1 MLRRH
6 EVAVLNPPLVIP
18 SEVEE
23 SLTIHMS
30 PLIFL
35 YILIAF
41 FVGAGVVF
49 VLMRQTKSQLSDHL
63 KSLCSDALEN
73 NSKTF
78 VQIAKGELE
87 AAQSSAKN
95 DLENRQKAI
104 DNLVKPVGESLG
116 KLGDEIRKLENAR
129 TGAYSQ
135 LTQQLGSLLQTETQ
149 LRAETGKLVQA
160 LRSPIVRGR
169 WGEIQLRRVVELA
182 GMVDH
187 CDFTEQTT
195 ISTEDGR
202 LRPDLIVHLPKG
214 KTIVVDTKTPLNAY
228 LDALEA
234 EEHGKSLLLV
244 QHAKHVRAQI
254 ESLSRKS
261 YWEQFDN
268 APEFVVLF
276 LPGEMFFSAALERDP
291 LLIEFGADRRI
302 ILATPTTLI
311 ALLRAVHYGWSQE
324 KLAENALAISK
335 LGSELYKRL
344 SVMGAHFT
352 GLGKSINGCVSAFN
366 RIAGNIESR
375 VFVSARKFKV
385 LGVAETSE
393 DIASLPQLD
402 QVAREIQVDELDH
415 QEELEM

>member
-1 MLRRH
+1 VLRRN
-6 EVAVLNPPLVIP
+6 ENAFLVALVIA
-18 SEVEE
+18 SKVEE
-23 SLTIHMS
+23 SLIVHMS
-30 PLIFL
+30 PLIFV

-63 KSLCSDALEN
+63 KSLCSDALES

-78 VQIAKGELE
+78 VQIAKGELD
-87 AAQSSAKN
+87 AAQNAAKN
-95 DLENRQKAI
+95 DLENRQRAI

-116 KLGDEIRKLENAR
+116 KLNDEIRRLENAR

-135 LTQQLGSLLQTETQ
+135 LTQQLGSLLQTENQ

-234 EEHGKSLLLV
+234 EEHAKSLLLV

-254 ESLSRKS
+254 ESLSRKA

-291 LLIEFGADRRI
+291 LLIEFGADKRI

-344 SVMGAHFT
+344 SVMGDHFIA
-352 GLGKSINGCVSAFN
+352 LGKSINACVSAFN

-375 VFVSARKFKV
+375 VFVTARKFRA

-415 QEELEM
+415 QKELEM

>member
-1 MLRRH
+1 
-6 EVAVLNPPLVIP
+6 
-18 SEVEE
+18 
-23 SLTIHMS
+23 MS
-30 PLIFL
+30 PLVFV
-35 YILIAF
+35 YVLIAF

-49 VLMRQTKSQLSDHL
+49 VLLRQTRGQLSDHL
-63 KSLCSDALEN
+63 KSLCSDALES

-78 VQIAKGELE
+78 VQIAKGELD
-87 AAQSSAKN
+87 AAQNAAKN
-95 DLENRQKAI
+95 DLENRQRAI

-116 KLGDEIRKLENAR
+116 KLNDEIRKLENAR

-135 LTQQLGSLLQTETQ
+135 LTQQLGSLLQTENQ
-149 LRAETGKLVQA
+149 LRLETGKLVQA

-202 LRPDLIVHLPKG
+202 LRPDLIVRLPKG

-234 EEHGKSLLLV
+234 EEHAKPLLLI
-244 QHAKHVRAQI
+244 QHAKHVRTQI

-261 YWEQFDN
+261 YWEQFDH

-291 LLIEFGADRRI
+291 LLIEFGADRQI

-344 SVMGAHFT
+344 SVMGDHFT
-352 GLGKSINGCVSAFN
+352 ALGKSINACVSAFN

-375 VFVSARKFKV
+375 VFVTARKFKA

-415 QEELEM
+415 QKELQM

>member
-1 MLRRH
+1 LI
-6 EVAVLNPPLVIP
+6 PPLVIP

-23 SLTIHMS
+23 FLTSIMN
-30 PLIFL
+30 PLTFL
-35 YILIAF
+35 YIVVAF
-41 FVGAGVVF
+41 FIGAAVVF
-49 VLMRQTKSQLSDHL
+49 LLMRQTKSQLSDHL
-63 KSLCSDALEN
+63 KSLCSDALRD
-73 NSKTF
+73 NSQKF

-87 AAQSSAKN
+87 SVQSAAKN
-95 DLENRQKAI
+95 DLEKRQQAI
-104 DNLVKPVGESLG
+104 DGLVQPVRQSLD
-116 KLGDEIRKLENAR
+116 KLDKEIRDLENKR
-129 TGAYSQ
+129 TGAYSE
-135 LTQQLGSLLQTETQ
+135 LSQQVQSLLQTENQ
-149 LRAETGKLVQA
+149 LRTETGKLVQA

-182 GMVDH
+182 GMIDH

-195 ISTEDGR
+195 ISTEEGR

-214 KTIVVDTKTPLNAY
+214 KTVVVDTKTPLNAY

-234 EEHGKSLLLV
+234 DEHAKALLLV

-254 ESLSRKS
+254 EGLSRKS
-261 YWEQFDN
+261 YWEQFDH

-291 LLIEFGADRRI
+291 LLIEFGAERRI

-335 LGSELYKRL
+335 LGAELYKRL
-344 SVMGAHFT
+344 SVMGDHFT
-352 GLGKSINGCVSAFN
+352 ALGKSINACVSTFN

-375 VFVSARKFKV
+375 VFVSARKFKA
-385 LGVAETSE
+385 LGVAETGE

-402 QVAREIQVDELDH
+402 QVAREIQVDELGH
-415 QEELEM
+415 QKELEM